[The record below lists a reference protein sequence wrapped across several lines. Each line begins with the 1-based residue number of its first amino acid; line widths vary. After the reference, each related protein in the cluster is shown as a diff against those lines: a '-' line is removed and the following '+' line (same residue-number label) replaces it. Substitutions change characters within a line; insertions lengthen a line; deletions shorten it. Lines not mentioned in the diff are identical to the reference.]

1 MLPQVAHLAGWN
13 DPVADAADAAE
24 DIAALAREQRA
35 QASPRMRTIVSIS
48 QICSSLAKGCS

>member
-1 MLPQVAHLAGWN
+1 MQPQVAHLAGWN
-13 DPVADAADAAE
+13 DPVADAAE

-35 QASPRMRTIVSIS
+35 HASPRMRTIVSIS